1 MTTNQKQL
9 KKFNQSIQIE
19 IEIDVIAE
27 KLLSTFDSEFPHKE
41 LMTETLISIALEDG
55 RVSDLFNTLNG
66 FEKKLDFYVGEK
78 LNCKSEQYMY
88 TAEDGKWIK
97 KYLPIGECII
107 IEINPFKK
115 DNQIYIEYT
124 FIGDLGKT
132 EQRKTWVN
140 KKSLMAL

>member
-66 FEKKLDFYVGEK
+66 FEKKLDFYVGEE
-78 LNCKSEQYMY
+78 LYCNTEQYMY
-88 TAEDGKWIK
+88 TIEGDKWIK
-97 KYLPIGECII
+97 KYVPIGKCLV
-107 IEINPFKK
+107 IEINPFGKGG
-115 DNQIYIEYT
+115 QILIEYT
-124 FIGDLGKT
+124 YVKDLGET
-132 EQRKTWVN
+132 EKRKNWVN
-140 KKSLMAL
+140 KNELMAH